1 MKIDDQIN
9 APPFRPSPPFPWGS
23 DQIGRDV
30 QALVLW
36 GARQTLTLALFG
48 MLARLLVGTM
58 LGLIAG
64 WQSGSRLDRL
74 ITGAIDVWAAFPAV
88 LLAMLVIQ
96 ALGIQQGMG
105 VFVAALAFVGW
116 GEVAQ
121 FVREQVRTIQ
131 PQLYIEAARS
141 TGASPV
147 RILQHEVLPNLL
159 PALVVLGALEMG
171 AVLLLLAE
179 LGFLNIFLGGGF
191 KVEFQIDKITY
202 FSDIPEW
209 GALLA
214 NIRDWWRSYPWM
226 AWYPSLAFFL
236 SIMAFNLLGEGLR
249 RFLEET
255 PYNLTRLFNRY
266 TLLILATLVAGLGWS
281 LRATAPISVY
291 QSQAEQFNTERAL
304 QDVRALAG
312 PELQGRE
319 SGTGGATA
327 AALYIARQME
337 LAGLFPAGEKDSYL
351 QRLSC
356 QLPHLADVPGLE
368 VNDGA
373 GDQWRRLVYR
383 QDFVEVVRAGAPAY
397 SDIQGRL
404 VGIAFGPHPGT
415 TATDPYSMRQ
425 LELKDK
431 VILAVGIQDLLS
443 YRLQAAGGVLIV
455 QDDVS
460 YFERKYLFPEDTLRG
475 RYIPTPVMAITPQVA
490 EALLQGSGT
499 SLETLRARAAT
510 LSAGQF
516 EMTQPGQLVK
526 MHLKAILHDDPPDTC
541 INVIGFI
548 PGVGA
553 EVEYQ
558 GRKLNNNAIVVSAY
572 YDGLGVGP
580 EGTLYPGANDNA
592 SGVAAMLEMARLLK
606 NSPYQPKKT
615 VIFAAWSGGERG
627 SGVSLFNLMN
637 ARTGFNNLTIE
648 AVLELSGAGGGTNAE
663 IDLAPGSSYRLVQ
676 LYQQATAQLGYKI
689 TTRGRNP
696 HFGLSIAP
704 GFGGRTGLTAYLSCN
719 GSDQIAHKARDGY
732 EAIQPKRFEML
743 GRTSLLGVLILS
755 REVNY

>member
-1 MKIDDQIN
+1 M
-9 APPFRPSPPFPWGS
+9 
-23 DQIGRDV
+23 
-30 QALVLW
+30 
-36 GARQTLTLALFG
+36 
-48 MLARLLVGTM
+48 
-58 LGLIAG
+58 
-64 WQSGSRLDRL
+64 
-74 ITGAIDVWAAFPAV
+74 
-88 LLAMLVIQ
+88 
-96 ALGIQQGMG
+96 
-105 VFVAALAFVGW
+105 
-116 GEVAQ
+116 
-121 FVREQVRTIQ
+121 
-131 PQLYIEAARS
+131 
-141 TGASPV
+141 
-147 RILQHEVLPNLL
+147 
-159 PALVVLGALEMG
+159 
-171 AVLLLLAE
+171 
-179 LGFLNIFLGGGF
+179 
-191 KVEFQIDKITY
+191 
-202 FSDIPEW
+202 
-209 GALLA
+209 
-214 NIRDWWRSYPWM
+214 
-226 AWYPSLAFFL
+226 
-236 SIMAFNLLGEGLR
+236 
-249 RFLEET
+249 
-255 PYNLTRLFNRY
+255 
-266 TLLILATLVAGLGWS
+266 
-281 LRATAPISVY
+281 
-291 QSQAEQFNTERAL
+291 
-304 QDVRALAG
+304 
-312 PELQGRE
+312 
-319 SGTGGATA
+319 
-327 AALYIARQME
+327 
-337 LAGLFPAGEKDSYL
+337 
-351 QRLSC
+351 
-356 QLPHLADVPGLE
+356 
-368 VNDGA
+368 
-373 GDQWRRLVYR
+373 
-383 QDFVEVVRAGAPAY
+383 VRAGAPAY

-404 VGIAFGPHPGT
+404 VGIAFGPHPGS

-499 SLETLRARAAT
+499 SLEALRARTAA
-510 LSAGQF
+510 LGAGQF

-526 MHLKAILHDDPPDTC
+526 MHLKTILHDDPPDTC

-558 GRKLNNNAIVVSAY
+558 GRKLNNNAILVSAY

-580 EGTLYPGANDNA
+580 DGTLYPGANDNA

-648 AVLELSGAGGGTNAE
+648 AVLELSGAGGGSSAE

-676 LYQQATAQLGYKI
+676 LYQQAAAQLGYKT

-719 GSDQIAHKARDGY
+719 GSDLVAHTARDDY
-732 EAIQPKRFEML
+732 EAIQPKRLEMV
-743 GRTSLLGVLILS
+743 GRTSLLGLLVLS